1 MSISKTTSIQV
12 LARRIFSRI
21 IGFPMFLLVLM
32 SLIVTSSMR
41 PTSVKAEGE
50 GGGIEGTWLND
61 VKIVTCAPAPPAVIA
76 TFSSMITYMR
86 GGVLTE
92 AGSPTFPTAASRSS
106 SHGIWKPVSGH
117 AFKVFFRFHTFDDLG
132 RLNSI
137 VEVTTNPSLINGE
150 LTGTG
155 TNKITNLN
163 PVDGSVL
170 NVIEGCNEATPR
182 RFSFD
187 D

>member
-1 MSISKTTSIQV
+1 
-12 LARRIFSRI
+12 
-21 IGFPMFLLVLM
+21 
-32 SLIVTSSMR
+32 
-41 PTSVKAEGE
+41 
-50 GGGIEGTWLND
+50 
-61 VKIVTCAPAPPAVIA
+61 
-76 TFSSMITYMR
+76 MITYMR

-170 NVIEGCNEATPR
+170 NVIEGCNEATSR
-182 RFSFD
+182 RFSFAD
-187 D
+187 